1 MSTKP
6 VFMSYTK
13 GDIVTFLV
21 LMVVAFLVIP
31 VTIQTDYWYT
41 SILIPWLC
49 LALAA
54 IGQQIVM
61 GYAGQLAL
69 GAAGFMAAGAFACF
83 NLVLRVPEFPFFVS
97 LGLSGLIAAAFGIL
111 FGLPSLRVRG
121 IYLMVATL
129 ASQFFII
136 WMIDKFGWFKNYDT
150 SGIITAQDIVIFGK
164 PFTSPMEMFLVIV
177 VVVTLLTL
185 LAVNMARGST
195 GRNWMAVRDMDIAAE
210 SMGISLLKTKL
221 QAFAISAFYC
231 GVAGALFAFTYL
243 KSLEPVAF
251 DIKLSFKI
259 LFMVIL
265 GGLGTIKGA
274 FIGAAF
280 ILLFPVLLNSI
291 GNNVFHGAIDATII
305 SATEQVVFGVLIIL
319 FMIHEPLGMAKFWD
333 NLKQQILGKLSSKGG
348 GPRDRETLSG
358 QAS

>member
-1 MSTKP
+1 MKAKP
-6 VFMSYTK
+6 IFLSYTRS
-13 GDIVTFLV
+13 DVTNFLV
-21 LMVVAFLVIP
+21 LMALGFAVVPMFV
-31 VTIQTDYWYT
+31 QTDYWYS

-69 GAAGFMAAGAFACF
+69 GAAGFMAAGAFALF
-83 NLVLRVPEFPFFVS
+83 NLELRLPFIPFPINLIF
-97 LGLSGLIAAAFGIL
+97 SGLIAAAFGII

-164 PFTSPMEMFLVIV
+164 SFTTPLEMYLVV
-177 VVVTLLTL
+177 LVVVTVLTI
-185 LAVNMARGST
+185 LAINMTRGST

-210 SMGISLLKTKL
+210 SMGISLLRTKL
-221 QAFAISAFYC
+221 QAFAISAFFC

-243 KSLEPVAF
+243 KSMEPVAF
-251 DIKLSFKI
+251 DIKLSFRI

-265 GGLGTIKGA
+265 GGLGTINGA

-280 ILLFPVLLNSI
+280 ILLFPVVLNTL
-291 GNNVFHGAIDATII
+291 GNELFHGMIDATII
-305 SATEQVVFGVLIIL
+305 SSVELVVFGALIIL
-319 FMIHEPLGMAKFWD
+319 FMIYEPLGMAKLWD
-333 NLKQQILGKLSSKGG
+333 SLKQRVRSVFSAKQEM
-348 GPRDRETLSG
+348 PRQQET
-358 QAS
+358 

>member
-1 MSTKP
+1 MT
-6 VFMSYTK
+6 YTK
-13 GDIVTFLV
+13 NDIKNFVV
-21 LMVVAFLVIP
+21 LMTLGFIIIP
-31 VTIQTDYWYT
+31 NFISSEYWFT

-49 LALAA
+49 LALAT

-61 GYAGQLAL
+61 GYTGQLAL

-83 NLVLRVPEFPFFVS
+83 NLVLRVPGIPFFGALIV
-97 LGLSGLIAAAFGIL
+97 SGLIAAAFGIL

-129 ASQFFII
+129 ASQFFIV
-136 WMIDKFGWFKNYDT
+136 WMIDKFGWFKNYDS

-164 PFTSPMEMFLVIV
+164 SFTSPIAMYMVIL
-177 VVVTLLTL
+177 VVVTFLTL
-185 LAVNMARGST
+185 LAMNMARGST

-210 SMGISLLKTKL
+210 SMGVSLLKTKL

-231 GVAGALFAFTYL
+231 GVAGALLAFCYL

-251 DIKLSFKI
+251 DIKLSFKV
-259 LFMVIL
+259 LFMCIL
-265 GGLGTIKGA
+265 GGLGTINGA

-280 ILLFPVLLNSI
+280 ILLFPVLLNAV

-305 SATEQVVFGVLIIL
+305 SSVEQIVFGVLMIV
-319 FMIHEPLGMAKFWD
+319 FMIYEPLGMAKLWE
-333 NLKQQILGKLSSKGG
+333 NIKQKISSKI
-348 GPRDRETLSG
+348 SKK
-358 QAS
+358 

>member
-1 MSTKP
+1 MKP
-6 VFMSYTK
+6 VFMTYTK
-13 GDIVTFLV
+13 NDIINFCV
-21 LMVVAFLVIP
+21 LMVLGLVIIP
-31 VTIQTDYWYT
+31 TFIKTEYWYT

-49 LALAA
+49 LALAT

-61 GYAGQLAL
+61 GYTGQLAL

-83 NLVLRVPEFPFFVS
+83 NLILRVPELGFFGS
-97 LGLSGLIAAAFGIL
+97 LIVSGLIAAAFGIL
-111 FGLPSLRVRG
+111 FGLPSLKVRG

-129 ASQFFII
+129 ASQFFIV
-136 WMIDKFGWFKNYDT
+136 WMIDKFGWFKNYDS
-150 SGIITAQDIVIFGK
+150 SGIITAQDIVILGV
-164 PFTSPMEMFLVIV
+164 PFTTPLAMYLIIV
-177 VVVTLLTL
+177 FVVTILTL
-185 LAVNMARGST
+185 LAMNMARGST

-210 SMGISLLKTKL
+210 SMGVSLLRTKV

-259 LFMVIL
+259 LFMCIL
-265 GGLGTIKGA
+265 GGLGTINGA

-280 ILLFPVLLNSI
+280 ILLFPVLLNAV

-305 SATEQVVFGVLIIL
+305 SSIEQVIFGLLMIV
-319 FMIHEPLGMAKFWD
+319 FMIYEPLGMAKLWENIKQKFSSRQ
-333 NLKQQILGKLSSKGG
+333 LKKK
-348 GPRDRETLSG
+348 
-358 QAS
+358 

>member
-1 MSTKP
+1 MKSQP
-6 VFMSYTK
+6 VFMNFTR
-13 GDIVTFLV
+13 GDVTNFIVLMGIGFAFIPFLV
-21 LMVVAFLVIP
+21 
-31 VTIQTDYWYT
+31 QTDYWYS

-69 GAAGFMAAGAFACF
+69 GAAGFMAAGAFALF
-83 NLVLRVPEFPFFVS
+83 NLELRLPFLGFPVN
-97 LGLSGLIAAAFGIL
+97 LVLSGLIAAAFGIL

-164 PFTSPMEMFLVIV
+164 EFTTPLEMYLVV
-177 VVVTLLTL
+177 LVVVTIMTI
-185 LAVNMARGST
+185 LAINMTRGST

-210 SMGISLLKTKL
+210 SMGISLLRTKL
-221 QAFAISAFYC
+221 QAFAISAFFC

-243 KSLEPVAF
+243 KSMEPVAF
-251 DIKLSFKI
+251 DIKLSFRI

-265 GGLGTIKGA
+265 GGLGTISGA

-280 ILLFPVLLNSI
+280 ILLFPVVLNTL
-291 GNNVFHGAIDATII
+291 GNEFFHGMVDATII
-305 SATEQVVFGVLIIL
+305 SSIELVVFGVLIIV
-319 FMIHEPLGMAKFWD
+319 FMIYEPLGMAKLWE
-333 NLKQQILGKLSSKGG
+333 NIKQSIFSRRTKK
-348 GPRDRETLSG
+348 PASG
-358 QAS
+358 STSAAVQNP

>member
-1 MSTKP
+1 MNANH
-6 VFMSYTK
+6 VFMGYTRS
-13 GDIVTFLV
+13 DIANF
-21 LMVVAFLVIP
+21 VVALIVALLIIP
-31 VTIQTDYWYT
+31 MFVRTDYWYS

-54 IGQQIVM
+54 VGQQIVM
-61 GYAGQLAL
+61 GYTGQLAL

-83 NLVLRVPEFPFFVS
+83 NLILRVPYLPFPVA
-97 LGLSGLIAAAFGIL
+97 LALSGMIAAAFGVL

-164 PFTSPMEMFLVIV
+164 SFTSPLEMYLV
-177 VVVTLLTL
+177 VVVVVIVLTI
-185 LAVNMARGST
+185 LAINMTRGST

-210 SMGISLLKTKL
+210 SMGISLLRTKL
-221 QAFAISAFYC
+221 QAFAISAFFC

-265 GGLGTIKGA
+265 GGLGTINGA

-280 ILLFPVLLNSI
+280 ILLFPVVLNSI
-291 GNNVFHGAIDATII
+291 GNNLFHGAIDATII
-305 SATEQVVFGVLIIL
+305 SATEQVVFGVLIIV
-319 FMIHEPLGMAKFWD
+319 FMIYEPLGMARLWD
-333 NLKQQILGKLSSKGG
+333 NLKQKVLTRLTPKRAL
-348 GPRDRETLSG
+348 PRRQTT
-358 QAS
+358 

>member
-1 MSTKP
+1 MNSNFL
-6 VFMSYTK
+6 FMGYTRS
-13 GDIVTFLV
+13 DVINL
-21 LMVVAFLVIP
+21 VVALAVALVVIP
-31 VTIQTDYWYT
+31 LTIESDYWYA

-54 IGQQIVM
+54 VGQQIVM

-83 NLVLRVPEFPFFVS
+83 NLILRVPYMPFPVA
-97 LGLSGLIAAAFGIL
+97 LVLSGLIAAAFGVL

-129 ASQFFII
+129 ASQFFIV

-164 PFTSPMEMFLVIV
+164 TFTTPLEMYLV
-177 VVVTLLTL
+177 VVVVVAVLTI
-185 LAVNMARGST
+185 LAINMTRGST
-195 GRNWMAVRDMDIAAE
+195 GRSWMAVRDMDIAAE
-210 SMGISLLKTKL
+210 SMGISLLRTKL
-221 QAFAISAFYC
+221 QAFAISAFFC

-265 GGLGTIKGA
+265 GGLGTISGA

-280 ILLFPVLLNSI
+280 ILLFPVVLNSL

-305 SATEQVVFGVLIIL
+305 SAAEQVVFGALIIV
-319 FMIHEPLGMAKFWD
+319 FMIYEPLGMTKLWE
-333 NLKQQILGKLSSKGG
+333 NVKQRFRFKRAPKAALPKPQV
-348 GPRDRETLSG
+348 T
-358 QAS
+358 

>member
-1 MSTKP
+1 MHAKS
-6 VFMSYTK
+6 VFMGYTK
-13 GDIVTFLV
+13 DDVSKFVL
-21 LMVVAFLVIP
+21 LMVLAFVVVPLV
-31 VTIQTDYWYT
+31 VETEYWYS
-41 SILIPWLC
+41 SILIPWMC

-54 IGQQIVM
+54 VGQQIVM
-61 GYAGQLAL
+61 GFAGQLAL
-69 GAAGFMAAGAFACF
+69 GAAGFMAAGAFACYNF
-83 NLVLRVPEFPFFVS
+83 ILRVPDLPFFGALV
-97 LGLSGLIAAAFGIL
+97 LSGLVAAAFGVL

-129 ASQFFII
+129 ASQFFIV

-150 SGIITAQDIVIFGK
+150 SGIITAQDIVIMGK
-164 PFTSPMEMFLVIV
+164 TFTSPMEMYFVIV
-177 VVVTLLTL
+177 VVVTVLTL
-185 LAVNMARGST
+185 LAINMARGST

-221 QAFAISAFYC
+221 QAFAICAFYC

-265 GGLGTIKGA
+265 GGLGTISGA
-274 FIGAAF
+274 FIGAVF
-280 ILLFPVLLNSI
+280 ILLFPVLLNSV

-305 SATEQVVFGVLIIL
+305 SSIEQVVFGVLIIV
-319 FMIHEPLGMAKFWD
+319 FMIYEPLGMAKLWE
-333 NLKQQILGKLSSKGG
+333 NIKQKIQSKLS
-348 GPRDRETLSG
+348 
-358 QAS
+358 

>member
-1 MSTKP
+1 MKSNKI
-6 VFMSYTK
+6 FMEYTK
-13 GDIVTFLV
+13 NDLINFLL
-21 LMVVAFLVIP
+21 LMIISLLIIP
-31 VTIQTDYWYT
+31 ITVKSGYWYS

-49 LALAA
+49 LALAS

-69 GAAGFMAAGAFACF
+69 GAAGFMAAGAFACY
-83 NLVLRVPEFPFFVS
+83 NLILRVPDIPFFVA
-97 LGLSGLIAAAFGIL
+97 LALSGLIAAAFGIL

-129 ASQFFII
+129 ASQFFIV
-136 WMIDKFGWFKNYDT
+136 WMIDKFGWFKNYDS
-150 SGIITAQDIVIFGK
+150 SGIITAQDIVIMGK
-164 PFTSPMEMFLVIV
+164 SFTSPLEMYLVIV
-177 VVVTLLTL
+177 FVVTVLTL
-185 LAVNMARGST
+185 LAINMARGST

-210 SMGISLLKTKL
+210 SMGISLLRTKL

-265 GGLGTIKGA
+265 GGLGTISGA

-280 ILLFPVLLNSI
+280 ILLFPVLLNSR

-305 SATEQVVFGVLIIL
+305 SSIEQVVFGVLIII
-319 FMIHEPLGMAKFWD
+319 FMIYEPLGMAKLWD
-333 NLKQQILGKLSSKGG
+333 NIRLKFKKK
-348 GPRDRETLSG
+348 
-358 QAS
+358 

>member
-1 MSTKP
+1 MNGKP
-6 VFMSYTK
+6 VFLAYTK
-13 GDIVTFLV
+13 GDVFNFV
-21 LMVVAFLVIP
+21 LLMGLAFVVIP
-31 VTIQTDYWYT
+31 MTVTTDYWYS

-69 GAAGFMAAGAFACF
+69 GAAGFMAAGAFACY
-83 NLVLRVPEFPFFVS
+83 NLILRVPDLPFFGA
-97 LGLSGLIAAAFGIL
+97 LALSGLIAAAFGIL

-136 WMIDKFGWFKNYDT
+136 WMIDKFGWFKNYDS
-150 SGIITAQDIVIFGK
+150 SGIITAQDIVIMGK
-164 PFTSPMEMFLVIV
+164 PFTSPMEMFFVIV
-177 VVVTLLTL
+177 VVVTVMTL
-185 LAVNMARGST
+185 IAMNMARGST

-265 GGLGTIKGA
+265 GGLGTINGA

-305 SATEQVVFGVLIIL
+305 SSIEQVVFGVLIIV
-319 FMIHEPLGMAKFWD
+319 FMIYEPLGMAKLWD
-333 NLKQQILGKLSSKGG
+333 GIKQKTLGARSSKDEV
-348 GPRDRETLSG
+348 PREQEALSK

>member
-1 MSTKP
+1 MTNNKI
-6 VFMSYTK
+6 FMEYNKS
-13 GDIVTFLV
+13 DIINFLLLMLIALV
-21 LMVVAFLVIP
+21 LIP
-31 VTIQTDYWYT
+31 ITVKSGYWYS

-49 LALAA
+49 LALAS

-69 GAAGFMAAGAFACF
+69 GAAGFMAAGAFACY
-83 NLVLRVPEFPFFVS
+83 NLILRIPDIPFFVA
-97 LGLSGLIAAAFGIL
+97 LVLSGFIAAAFGIL

-129 ASQFFII
+129 ASQFFIV
-136 WMIDKFGWFKNYDT
+136 WMIDKFGWFKNYDS
-150 SGIITAQDIVIFGK
+150 SGIITAQDIVIMGK
-164 PFTSPMEMFLVIV
+164 SFTSPMEMYLVIV
-177 VVVTLLTL
+177 FVVTILTL

-210 SMGISLLKTKL
+210 SMGISLLRTKL

-265 GGLGTIKGA
+265 GGLGTINGA

-280 ILLFPVLLNSI
+280 ILLFPVLLNSV

-305 SATEQVVFGVLIIL
+305 SSIEQVVFGVLIIV
-319 FMIHEPLGMAKFWD
+319 FMIYEPLGMAKLWE
-333 NLKQQILGKLSSKGG
+333 NLKLKFKKN
-348 GPRDRETLSG
+348 D
-358 QAS
+358 

>member
-1 MSTKP
+1 MKSNKI
-6 VFMSYTK
+6 FMEYTK
-13 GDIVTFLV
+13 NDLINFLL
-21 LMVVAFLVIP
+21 LMIISFLIIP
-31 VTIQTDYWYT
+31 ITVKSGYWYS

-49 LALAA
+49 LALAS

-69 GAAGFMAAGAFACF
+69 GAAGFMAAGAFACY
-83 NLVLRVPEFPFFVS
+83 NLILRVPDIPFFVA
-97 LGLSGLIAAAFGIL
+97 LALSGLIAAAFGIL

-129 ASQFFII
+129 ASQFFIV
-136 WMIDKFGWFKNYDT
+136 WMIDKFGWFKNYDS
-150 SGIITAQDIVIFGK
+150 SGIITAQDIVIMGK
-164 PFTSPMEMFLVIV
+164 SFTSPLEMYLVIV
-177 VVVTLLTL
+177 FVVTVLTL
-185 LAVNMARGST
+185 LAINMARGST

-210 SMGISLLKTKL
+210 SMGISLLRTKL

-265 GGLGTIKGA
+265 GGLGTISGA

-305 SATEQVVFGVLIIL
+305 SSIEQVVFGVLIII
-319 FMIHEPLGMAKFWD
+319 FMIYEPLGMAKLWD
-333 NLKQQILGKLSSKGG
+333 NIRLKFKKK
-348 GPRDRETLSG
+348 
-358 QAS
+358 

>member
-1 MSTKP
+1 MT
-6 VFMSYTK
+6 YTK
-13 GDIVTFLV
+13 NDIINFCV
-21 LMVVAFLVIP
+21 LMFLGLVIIP
-31 VTIQTDYWYT
+31 TFIKTEYWYT

-49 LALAA
+49 LALAT

-61 GYAGQLAL
+61 GYTGQLAL

-83 NLVLRVPEFPFFVS
+83 NLILRVPELGFFGS
-97 LGLSGLIAAAFGIL
+97 LIVSGLIAAAFGIL
-111 FGLPSLRVRG
+111 FGLPSLKVRG

-129 ASQFFII
+129 ASQFFIV
-136 WMIDKFGWFKNYDT
+136 WMIDKFGWFKNYDS
-150 SGIITAQDIVIFGK
+150 SGIITAQDIVILGV
-164 PFTSPMEMFLVIV
+164 PFTTPLAMYLIIV
-177 VVVTLLTL
+177 FVVTVLTL
-185 LAVNMARGST
+185 LAMNMARGST

-210 SMGISLLKTKL
+210 SMGVSLLRTKV

-259 LFMVIL
+259 LFMCIL
-265 GGLGTIKGA
+265 GGLGTINGA

-280 ILLFPVLLNSI
+280 ILLFPVLLNSV

-305 SATEQVVFGVLIIL
+305 SSIEQVIFGLLMIV
-319 FMIHEPLGMAKFWD
+319 FMIYEPLGMAKLWE
-333 NLKQQILGKLSSKGG
+333 NIKQKFSSKQ
-348 GPRDRETLSG
+348 SIKK
-358 QAS
+358 SKKK

>member
-1 MSTKP
+1 MKNNKI
-6 VFMSYTK
+6 FMEYTK
-13 GDIVTFLV
+13 NDIINFLL
-21 LMVVAFLVIP
+21 LMFIALLIIP
-31 VTIQTDYWYT
+31 VTVKSGYWYS

-49 LALAA
+49 LALAS

-69 GAAGFMAAGAFACF
+69 GAAGFMAAGAFACY
-83 NLVLRVPEFPFFVS
+83 NLILRVPDIPFFVA
-97 LGLSGLIAAAFGIL
+97 LVLSGLIAAAFGIL

-129 ASQFFII
+129 ASQFFIV
-136 WMIDKFGWFKNYDT
+136 WMIDKFGWFKNYDS
-150 SGIITAQDIVIFGK
+150 SGIITAQDIVIMGK
-164 PFTSPMEMFLVIV
+164 SFTSPMEMYLVIV
-177 VVVTLLTL
+177 FVVTILTL

-210 SMGISLLKTKL
+210 SMGISLLRTKL

-265 GGLGTIKGA
+265 GGLGTINGA

-305 SATEQVVFGVLIIL
+305 SSIEQVVFGVLIIV
-319 FMIHEPLGMAKFWD
+319 FMIYEPLGMAKLWN
-333 NLKQQILGKLSSKGG
+333 NLKLKFRKN
-348 GPRDRETLSG
+348 D
-358 QAS
+358 

>member
-1 MSTKP
+1 MTEKP
-6 VFMSYTK
+6 VILSYSRA
-13 GDIVTFLV
+13 DVTNFAV
-21 LMVVAFLVIP
+21 LMILAFAVLP
-31 VTIQTDYWYT
+31 MTIQTDYWYS

-54 IGQQIVM
+54 IGQQFVM

-69 GAAGFMAAGAFACF
+69 GAAGFMAAGAFACY
-83 NLVLRVPEFPFFVS
+83 NIELRVPWMPFPLS
-97 LGLSGLIAAAFGIL
+97 LIFSGIIAAALGVL

-136 WMIDKFGWFKNYDT
+136 WTIDKFGWFKNYDT
-150 SGIITAQDIVIFGK
+150 SGIITAQDIVLFGRA
-164 PFTSPMEMFLVIV
+164 FTSPLELYLVVV
-177 VVVTLLTL
+177 VVVTVLTI
-185 LAVNMARGST
+185 LAVNMTRGSV

-210 SMGISLLKTKL
+210 SMGISLLRAKL
-221 QAFAISAFYC
+221 QAFALSAFYC

-251 DIKLSFKI
+251 DIKLSFQI

-274 FIGAAF
+274 FIGAGF
-280 ILLFPVLLNSI
+280 ILLFPVVLNTL
-291 GNNVFHGAIDATII
+291 GNAWFHGMIDATVI
-305 SATEQVVFGVLIIL
+305 SAVEQVVFGALIIL
-319 FMIHEPLGMAKFWD
+319 FLIYEPLGIAKLWE
-333 NLKQQILGKLSSKGG
+333 NVKARILSLAPPG
-348 GPRDRETLSG
+348 RA
-358 QAS
+358 ASVQRRRT

>member
-1 MSTKP
+1 MHAKS
-6 VFMSYTK
+6 VFMGYTK
-13 GDIVTFLV
+13 DDVSKFVL
-21 LMVVAFLVIP
+21 LMVLAFVVVPLV
-31 VTIQTDYWYT
+31 VETEYWYS

-54 IGQQIVM
+54 VGQQIVM
-61 GYAGQLAL
+61 GFAGQLAL
-69 GAAGFMAAGAFACF
+69 GAAGFMAAGAFACYNF
-83 NLVLRVPEFPFFVS
+83 ILRVPDLPFFGALV
-97 LGLSGLIAAAFGIL
+97 LSGLVAAAFGVL

-129 ASQFFII
+129 ASQFFIV

-150 SGIITAQDIVIFGK
+150 SGIITAQDIVIMGK
-164 PFTSPMEMFLVIV
+164 TFTSPMEMYFVIV
-177 VVVTLLTL
+177 VVVTVLTL
-185 LAVNMARGST
+185 LAINMARGST

-221 QAFAISAFYC
+221 QAFAICAFYC

-265 GGLGTIKGA
+265 GGLGTISGA
-274 FIGAAF
+274 FIGAVF
-280 ILLFPVLLNSI
+280 ILLFPVLLNSV

-305 SATEQVVFGVLIIL
+305 SSIEQVVFGVLIIV
-319 FMIHEPLGMAKFWD
+319 FMIYEPLGMAKLWE
-333 NLKQQILGKLSSKGG
+333 NIKQKIQSKLS
-348 GPRDRETLSG
+348 
-358 QAS
+358 

>member
-1 MSTKP
+1 MHAKL
-6 VFMSYTK
+6 VFMGYTK
-13 GDIVTFLV
+13 DDVNKFVL
-21 LMVVAFLVIP
+21 LMVLAFVVVPLV
-31 VTIQTDYWYT
+31 VETQYWYS

-54 IGQQIVM
+54 VGQQIVM
-61 GYAGQLAL
+61 GFAGQLAL
-69 GAAGFMAAGAFACF
+69 GAAGFMAAGAFACYNF
-83 NLVLRVPEFPFFVS
+83 ILRMPDLPFFGA
-97 LGLSGLIAAAFGIL
+97 LILSGLVAAAFGVL

-129 ASQFFII
+129 ASQFFIV

-150 SGIITAQDIVIFGK
+150 SGIITAQDIVIMGK
-164 PFTSPMEMFLVIV
+164 PFTSPMDMYFVIV
-177 VVVTLLTL
+177 VIVTVLTL
-185 LAVNMARGST
+185 LAIHMARGRN

-221 QAFAISAFYC
+221 QAFAICAFYC
-231 GVAGALFAFTYL
+231 GVAGALFAFCYL

-265 GGLGTIKGA
+265 GGLGTISGA
-274 FIGAAF
+274 FIGAVF
-280 ILLFPVLLNSI
+280 ILLFPVLLNSV

-305 SATEQVVFGVLIIL
+305 SSIEQVVFGVLIIV
-319 FMIHEPLGMAKFWD
+319 FMIYEPLGMAKLWE
-333 NLKQQILGKLSSKGG
+333 NIKQKIQLKLSWKS
-348 GPRDRETLSG
+348 
-358 QAS
+358 

>member
-1 MSTKP
+1 MRP
-6 VFMSYTK
+6 VIMTYTK
-13 GDIVTFLV
+13 NDIINFCV
-21 LMVVAFLVIP
+21 LMFLGLVIIP
-31 VTIQTDYWYT
+31 TFIKTEYWYT

-49 LALAA
+49 LALAT

-61 GYAGQLAL
+61 GYTGQLAL

-83 NLVLRVPEFPFFVS
+83 NLILRVPELGFFGS
-97 LGLSGLIAAAFGIL
+97 LIVSGLIAAAFGIL
-111 FGLPSLRVRG
+111 FGLPSLKVRG

-129 ASQFFII
+129 ASQFFIV
-136 WMIDKFGWFKNYDT
+136 WMIDKFGWFKNYDS
-150 SGIITAQDIVIFGK
+150 SGIITAQDIVILGV
-164 PFTSPMEMFLVIV
+164 PFTTPLAMYLIIV
-177 VVVTLLTL
+177 FVVTVLTL
-185 LAVNMARGST
+185 LAMNMARGST

-210 SMGISLLKTKL
+210 SMGVSLLRTKV

-259 LFMVIL
+259 LFMCIL
-265 GGLGTIKGA
+265 GGLGTINGA

-280 ILLFPVLLNSI
+280 ILLFPVLLNSV

-305 SATEQVVFGVLIIL
+305 SSIEQVIFGLLMII
-319 FMIHEPLGMAKFWD
+319 FMIYEPLGMAKLWE
-333 NLKQQILGKLSSKGG
+333 NIKQKFSSKQS
-348 GPRDRETLSG
+348 TKKSKKK
-358 QAS
+358 

>member
-1 MSTKP
+1 MKSNKI
-6 VFMSYTK
+6 FMEYTK
-13 GDIVTFLV
+13 NDLINFLLLMIVSL
-21 LMVVAFLVIP
+21 LIIP
-31 VTIQTDYWYT
+31 ITVKSGYWYS

-49 LALAA
+49 LALAS

-69 GAAGFMAAGAFACF
+69 GAAGFMAAGAFACY
-83 NLVLRVPEFPFFVS
+83 NLILRVPDIPFFVA
-97 LGLSGLIAAAFGIL
+97 LALSGLIAAAFGIL

-129 ASQFFII
+129 ASQFFIV
-136 WMIDKFGWFKNYDT
+136 WMIDKFGWFKNYDS
-150 SGIITAQDIVIFGK
+150 SGIITAQDIVIIGK
-164 PFTSPMEMFLVIV
+164 SFTSPLEMYLVIV
-177 VVVTLLTL
+177 FVVTVLTL
-185 LAVNMARGST
+185 LAINMARGST

-210 SMGISLLKTKL
+210 SMGISLLRTKL

-265 GGLGTIKGA
+265 GGLGTISGA

-305 SATEQVVFGVLIIL
+305 SSIEQVVFGVLIII
-319 FMIHEPLGMAKFWD
+319 FMIYEPLGMAKLWD
-333 NLKQQILGKLSSKGG
+333 NIRLKFKKK
-348 GPRDRETLSG
+348 
-358 QAS
+358 

>member
-1 MSTKP
+1 MRP
-6 VFMSYTK
+6 VLMTYTK
-13 GDIVTFLV
+13 KDIINFCV
-21 LMVVAFLVIP
+21 LMLLGLVIIP
-31 VTIQTDYWYT
+31 TFIKTEYWYT

-49 LALAA
+49 LALAT

-61 GYAGQLAL
+61 GYTGQLAL

-83 NLVLRVPEFPFFVS
+83 NLILRVPELGFFGS
-97 LGLSGLIAAAFGIL
+97 LIVSGLIAAAFGIL
-111 FGLPSLRVRG
+111 FGLPSLKVRG

-129 ASQFFII
+129 ASQFFIV
-136 WMIDKFGWFKNYDT
+136 WMIDKFGWFKNYDS
-150 SGIITAQDIVIFGK
+150 SGIITAQDIVILGV
-164 PFTSPMEMFLVIV
+164 PFTTPLAMYLIIV
-177 VVVTLLTL
+177 FVVTVLTL
-185 LAVNMARGST
+185 LAMNMARGST

-210 SMGISLLKTKL
+210 SMGVSLLRTKV

-259 LFMVIL
+259 LFMCIL
-265 GGLGTIKGA
+265 GGLGTINGA

-280 ILLFPVLLNSI
+280 ILLFPVLLNSV

-305 SATEQVVFGVLIIL
+305 SSIEQVIFGLLMII
-319 FMIHEPLGMAKFWD
+319 FMIYEPLGMAKLWE
-333 NLKQQILGKLSSKGG
+333 NIKQKFSSKQ
-348 GPRDRETLSG
+348 SIKK
-358 QAS
+358 SKKK

>member
-1 MSTKP
+1 MSKKT
-6 VFMSYTK
+6 VFMGYKKS
-13 GDIVTFLV
+13 DIANLCVALIVALV
-21 LMVVAFLVIP
+21 VIP
-31 VTIQTDYWYT
+31 MTIETEYWYT

-49 LALAA
+49 LSLAA

-61 GYAGQLAL
+61 GYTGQLAL

-83 NLVLRVPEFPFFVS
+83 NIVLRMPYLPFPVA
-97 LGLSGLIAAAFGIL
+97 LGLSGLVAAAFGVL

-164 PFTSPMEMFLVIV
+164 PFTSPLEMYLV
-177 VVVTLLTL
+177 VVVVVAVLTI
-185 LAVNMARGST
+185 LAINMTRGST

-210 SMGISLLKTKL
+210 SMGISLLRTKL
-221 QAFAISAFYC
+221 QAFAISAFFC

-251 DIKLSFKI
+251 DIKLSFEI

-265 GGLGTIKGA
+265 GGLGTINGA

-280 ILLFPVLLNSI
+280 ILLFPVVLNSV
-291 GNNVFHGAIDATII
+291 GNNLFHGAIDATII
-305 SATEQVVFGVLIIL
+305 SATEQVVFGALIIV
-319 FMIHEPLGMAKFWD
+319 FMIYEPLGMAKLWESTKQRVLFR
-333 NLKQQILGKLSSKGG
+333 LKARTSDATHRI
-348 GPRDRETLSG
+348 T
-358 QAS
+358 

>member
-1 MSTKP
+1 MT
-6 VFMSYTK
+6 FTK
-13 GDIVTFLV
+13 GDIINFIVLMGIAFLV
-21 LMVVAFLVIP
+21 LPSVV
-31 VTIQTDYWYT
+31 TTEYWYT

-61 GYAGQLAL
+61 GYAGQLSL

-83 NLVLRVPEFPFFVS
+83 NFILRVPGIPFPVA
-97 LGLSGLIAAAFGIL
+97 LVLSGLVAAFFGVL

-164 PFTSPMEMFLVIV
+164 EFTSPLEMFLVV
-177 VVVTLLTL
+177 VVVVAVLTL
-185 LAVNMARGST
+185 LAMNMARSST
-195 GRNWMAVRDMDIAAE
+195 GRSWMAVRDVDIAAE

-265 GGLGTIKGA
+265 GGLGTINGA

-280 ILLFPVLLNSI
+280 ILLFPVLLNSV
-291 GNNVFHGAIDATII
+291 GNNLFHGAIDATII
-305 SATEQVVFGVLIIL
+305 SATEQVVFGVLIIV
-319 FMIHEPLGMAKFWD
+319 FMIYEPLGIARLWERF
-333 NLKQQILGKLSSKGG
+333 KQRITGSGGKNVEAVRATQNS
-348 GPRDRETLSG
+348 
-358 QAS
+358 

>member
-1 MSTKP
+1 MT
-6 VFMSYTK
+6 YTK
-13 GDIVTFLV
+13 GDIINFIV
-21 LMVVAFLVIP
+21 LMVLAFLVIP
-31 VTIQTDYWYT
+31 MTITTGYWYS

-61 GYAGQLAL
+61 GYAGQLSL

-83 NLVLRVPEFPFFVS
+83 NLILRVPDLPFFGA
-97 LGLSGLIAAAFGIL
+97 LIISGLVAAAFGIL

-129 ASQFFII
+129 ASQFFIV
-136 WMIDKFGWFKNYDT
+136 WMIDKFGWFKNYDS
-150 SGIITAQDIVIFGK
+150 SGIITAQNIVIMGK
-164 PFTSPMEMFLVIV
+164 AYTSPIDMYYVIVIV
-177 VVVTLLTL
+177 VTALTL
-185 LAVNMARGST
+185 LAMNMVRGSA

-210 SMGISLLKTKL
+210 SMGVSLLKAKL
-221 QAFAISAFYC
+221 EAFAISAFYC

-251 DIKLSFKI
+251 DIKLSFKV

-265 GGLGTIKGA
+265 GGLGTINGA

-280 ILLFPVLLNSI
+280 ILLFPVLLNFL
-291 GNNVFHGAIDATII
+291 GNNVFHGMIDATII
-305 SATEQVVFGVLIIL
+305 SSIEQIVFGVLMIV
-319 FMIHEPLGMAKFWD
+319 FMIYEPLGMAKLWETI
-333 NLKQQILGKLSSKGG
+333 KIKVSSKFKKKI
-348 GPRDRETLSG
+348 
-358 QAS
+358 

>member
-1 MSTKP
+1 MKSNNI
-6 VFMSYTK
+6 FMEYTK
-13 GDIVTFLV
+13 NDIINFLL
-21 LMVVAFLVIP
+21 LMFVALLIIP
-31 VTIQTDYWYT
+31 ITIESGYWYS

-49 LALAA
+49 LALAS

-69 GAAGFMAAGAFACF
+69 GAAGFMAAGAFACY
-83 NLVLRVPEFPFFVS
+83 NLILRVPDIPFFVA
-97 LGLSGLIAAAFGIL
+97 LVLSGLIAAAFGIL

-129 ASQFFII
+129 ASQFFIV
-136 WMIDKFGWFKNYDT
+136 WMIDKFGWFKNYDS
-150 SGIITAQDIVIFGK
+150 SGIITAQDIVIMGK
-164 PFTSPMEMFLVIV
+164 SFTSPLEMYLVIV
-177 VVVTLLTL
+177 FVVTVLTL

-210 SMGISLLKTKL
+210 SMGISLLRTKL

-265 GGLGTIKGA
+265 GGLGTISGA

-280 ILLFPVLLNSI
+280 ILLFPVLLNSV
-291 GNNVFHGAIDATII
+291 GNNIFHGAIDATII
-305 SATEQVVFGVLIIL
+305 SSIEQVVFGVLIII
-319 FMIHEPLGMAKFWD
+319 FMIYEPLGMAKLWD
-333 NLKQQILGKLSSKGG
+333 NIILKFKKNN
-348 GPRDRETLSG
+348 
-358 QAS
+358 